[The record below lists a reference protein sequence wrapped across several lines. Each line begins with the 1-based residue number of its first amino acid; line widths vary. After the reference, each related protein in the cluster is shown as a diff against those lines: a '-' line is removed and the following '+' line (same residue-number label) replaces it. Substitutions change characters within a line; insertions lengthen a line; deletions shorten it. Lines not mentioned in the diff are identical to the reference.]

1 MILSSCPEGN
11 GSFIL
16 SREKWQPVL
25 WKSPLARISQ
35 ALKPPTLL
43 LKMGGGG
50 DTFFWILLAVFYVW
64 LIGHLTVFLVCFCI
78 FIIYYNR
85 YHLLFLVFSKKIFK
99 NSKYKIYLVQNNF
112 YSEVCN
118 MKCGETI
125 FRNQFCFLKKVFS
138 KTPYTLTVVF

>member
-1 MILSSCPEGN
+1 MSLRKLDKNNRSRTYTEMILFSRPEGN

-43 LKMGGGG
+43 LKNGEWGRGI
-50 DTFFWILLAVFYVW
+50 TFFWILLAVFYVW
-64 LIGHLTVFLVCFCI
+64 MIGHLTVFLVCFCI

-85 YHLLFLVFSKKIFK
+85 YHLLFLVFSKNYLKTVNI
-99 NSKYKIYLVQNNF
+99 KYTL
-112 YSEVCN
+112 
-118 MKCGETI
+118 
-125 FRNQFCFLKKVFS
+125 S
-138 KTPYTLTVVF
+138 KTTFIQKCVI